1 MSNLPVNIEAFKES
15 CSVVFQTP
23 DGKDVYLCGICS
35 ALTIES
41 LFNHWT
47 WHNDHWTIHE
57 MFPWHSHSTGL
68 KPDGLPDNPV
78 ALDIFNTF
86 G

>member
-1 MSNLPVNIEAFKES
+1 MSNLPKDLQAFKES

-23 DGKDVYLCGICS
+23 AGQDVYSCGICF
-35 ALTIES
+35 AFIGS
-41 LFNHWT
+41 LYDHWN
-47 WHNDHWTIHE
+47 WHYDHWTIHM
-57 MFPWHSHSTGL
+57 MFPWHSHSTGSR
-68 KPDGLPDNPV
+68 PDGLPDNPV